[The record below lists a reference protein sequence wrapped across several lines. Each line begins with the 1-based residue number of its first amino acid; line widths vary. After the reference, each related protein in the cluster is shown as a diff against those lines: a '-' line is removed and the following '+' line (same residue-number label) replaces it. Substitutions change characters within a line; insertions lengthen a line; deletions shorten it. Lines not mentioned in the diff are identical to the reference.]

1 MLELNRIV
9 FLQHL
14 KLSTDHSS
22 YTRVYEFKKHSSKVL
37 ETDHQFTSSFMTR
50 LGVGLGG
57 QGQRGKE
64 LTPPRLRDGRV
75 GAEPERSQGGGDAG
89 TRGWGVGGGGMR
101 GHGAD
106 GDAGTRGLEG
116 GGEGCGDTGLI
127 GGRRD
132 TGLMGRRGAA
142 RGSGL
147 GPLAELPQVLSRPG
161 RERLCWE
168 PPSPSGLWE
177 RKRRWR
183 ESCGVPSH

>member
-89 TRGWGVGGGGMR
+89 MR

-116 GGEGCGDTGLI
+116 GE
-127 GGRRD
+127 RD
-132 TGLMGRRGAA
+132 AGIRG
-142 RGSGL
+142 
-147 GPLAELPQVLSRPG
+147 
-161 RERLCWE
+161 
-168 PPSPSGLWE
+168 
-177 RKRRWR
+177 
-183 ESCGVPSH
+183 

>member
-1 MLELNRIV
+1 MSFSLFSNGKQTVVSELNRIV

-89 TRGWGVGGGGMR
+89 TRGWGVGGGGCEDTELMGTR
-101 GHGAD
+101 GHGAWR
-106 GDAGTRGLEG
+106 GGERDAGIRG
-116 GGEGCGDTGLI
+116 
-127 GGRRD
+127 
-132 TGLMGRRGAA
+132 
-142 RGSGL
+142 
-147 GPLAELPQVLSRPG
+147 
-161 RERLCWE
+161 
-168 PPSPSGLWE
+168 
-177 RKRRWR
+177 
-183 ESCGVPSH
+183 